1 MQASVR
7 TGNATTEAL
16 ARDLGV
22 FVSRLL
28 ASTQHDIF
36 SAIEKIGLSITQVKC
51 LQILYD
57 AEGPQSLGA
66 VSDSLGLSLPAISR
80 AVDALVQ
87 RGEVKREEDPRDRR
101 SKLVTVTARGRATAD
116 RLLALRMA
124 GIRSFVEELEPD
136 EQQALASALSPV
148 VTRMN
153 P

>member
-1 MQASVR
+1 M
-7 TGNATTEAL
+7 
-16 ARDLGV
+16 
-22 FVSRLL
+22 FVNHLL
-28 ASTQHDIF
+28 ASTQHDVF
-36 SAIEKIGLSITQVKC
+36 SAIEKAGLSITQVKC

-57 AEGPQSLGA
+57 AEAPQSLGA

-101 SKLVTVTARGRATAD
+101 CKLVTVTARGRATAD
-116 RLLALRMA
+116 RLLALRRA
-124 GIRSFVEELEPD
+124 GIKAFVEGLEPD

-148 VTRMN
+148 IRRMN